1 MTRKNM
7 WFGGKDFNLYMPCI
21 IASMSP
27 NPKGFQCDTNECTPF
42 RYMND
47 LYRSIFI
54 KSRKEQR
61 AAKKFDMFGNDISG
75 KSWTFTIF
83 VAEIFIAEKFDFRRK
98 YGNIQIRIWTA

>member
-1 MTRKNM
+1 MYVTK
-7 WFGGKDFNLYMPCI
+7 
-21 IASMSP
+21 S
-27 NPKGFQCDTNECTPF
+27 KGVSVRYNECTPF

-54 KSRKEQR
+54 KSRKEQK
-61 AAKKFDMFGNDISG
+61 AARKFDMFGNDISG
-75 KSWTFTIF
+75 KSWTFPIS